1 MDIIRLNPF
10 LGVAANGKA
19 TLVTDQLNGY
29 SLHALYFKQG
39 GTAFTKAQMST
50 IKIRAGEKNLLSDIS
65 GSRLQ
70 DLNDYDGFADTTNY
84 VAHFFGDP
92 LSRTIRGQHLG
103 DFDFSRYKSPLE
115 IQVDIGAATAPT
127 LECLAVV
134 GAPKVAMGI
143 GFSEIE
149 ASMVR
154 ALIPSVIQEAAAVT
168 RKSEPIGLGSGAG
181 ARIRKIA
188 MYHTNLTR
196 AEFKKQGIVKHE
208 DLLDAENDAI
218 QLDFGRVP
226 QAGLYVIDRV
236 MDGNQGGAEDTVRP
250 DGQPWN
256 MQVLVTT
263 SASDTIATWA
273 DVHTLPAL
281 L

>member
-19 TLVTDQLNGY
+19 TLVTDQIRGY
-29 SLHALYFKQG
+29 SLHALVLKQG
-39 GTAFTKAQMST
+39 GTTFTKAQMT
-50 IKIRAGEKNLLSDIS
+50 KIKIRAGEKNLLDDIA
-65 GSRLQ
+65 GDKLQ
-70 DLNDYDGFADTTNY
+70 DLNDHDGFSDTANFVMHY
-84 VAHFFGDP
+84 FGDP

-103 DFDFSRYKSPLE
+103 DFDFSIYNSPLE

-127 LECLAVV
+127 LEALAIV
-134 GAPKVAMGI
+134 GAPKRAMGI
-143 GFSEIE
+143 GLNDIE
-149 ASMVR
+149 AATVR

-188 MYHTNLTR
+188 IFHTNLTR
-196 AEFKKQGIVKHE
+196 AEFKKQGIIKHE

-218 QLDFGRVP
+218 QLDFGKVP
-226 QAGLYVIDRV
+226 QAGLYVVDRV
-236 MDGNQGGAEDTVRP
+236 MDGNQGEAEDTVRG
-250 DGQPWN
+250 DGTPWN
-256 MQVLVTT
+256 MQLLVTT
-263 SASDTIATWA
+263 SAADTMKTFA